1 MKTKIAAILTAIL
14 SVLLVSDVHAYQAY
28 DGSFYEAEKIKGVY
42 FYKHRDDTDTKKYQY
57 HNFHS
62 QATIYRKTTD
72 NNVVYCVES
81 WEPISRAPNGSHL
94 IVNRRYPDSWEYD
107 VSSRVE
113 ALAYYGYG
121 YKEGVYDHTDPK
133 WYAVT
138 QFLIWQATSSDI
150 KHYFTSSI
158 SSTTPIYPFENE
170 IGELNYLVNQH
181 TIKPLIEDYINK
193 QNIEVGKRVI
203 LKDVRNV
210 LDNYQK
216 IESSTLSVEKISSTE
231 LAVTASTE
239 GNHNLYLF
247 QSYNYYNKPYTYY
260 RSDKYQ
266 DMLEPGDIL
275 LRRETFGFT
284 AKIPRDDS
292 ASTEIVEIVVK
303 PDESDNTSTEETSN
317 DEDIKEGT
325 ISSDIF
331 EETGGGENEEETP
344 SESEE
349 ETPDEKNEEEKTEF
363 EEGDKNLPI
372 EEPPNNP
379 GKNEDTSSSDKFE
392 EPGDTGN
399 KEVNP
404 SEEDDKILNNKNEDE
419 EANNPGKEDNESSTD
434 EEINIP
440 ENKEDTPPSDKF
452 EEPGNTDKKGEVVP
466 DADDTPDNKDNGE
479 EEREPG
485 EGNKDLPIEEN
496 PNVPENK
503 EDTSSSDKS
512 EENDNGDKKED
523 IPSESEDT
531 TPDNKDEG
539 EEKQEYEEDDKT
551 AKDETSNNS
560 ENNEES
566 MPSLPENEDKIKTE
580 DYFDDKPIINNNQE
594 NESVGINKGT
604 TTSNEKDK
612 HDEELVNK
620 ELVNKLENDYEP
632 IEVEVPATDASVL
645 SVLFYF
651 LSIFGLVFIHHAK

>member
-14 SVLLVSDVHAYQAY
+14 SVLLVSDVDAYQAY

-81 WEPISRAPNGSHL
+81 WEPISGAPNGSHL

-121 YKEGVYDHTDPK
+121 YKEGGYDHTDPK

-138 QFLIWQATSSDI
+138 QFLIWQVTSSDI

-181 TIKPLIEDYINK
+181 TVKPLIEDYINK

-216 IESSTLSVEKISSTE
+216 IESSTLNVEKISSNE

-247 QSYNYYNKPYTYY
+247 QSYSYYNKPYTYY

-284 AKIPRDDS
+284 AKIPEDDS
-292 ASTEIVEIVVK
+292 ASTEIVEIIVK
-303 PDESDNTSTEETSN
+303 PDEPDNTSTEEIPN

-325 ISSDIF
+325 IPSDNF
-331 EETGGGENEEETP
+331 EELGGGENEEETS

-349 ETPDEKNEEEKTEF
+349 ETPDEKNEEEKSEF
-363 EEGDKNLPI
+363 EEEDKNLPI
-372 EEPPNNP
+372 EENPN
-379 GKNEDTSSSDKFE
+379 F
-392 EPGDTGN
+392 
-399 KEVNP
+399 
-404 SEEDDKILNNKNEDE
+404 
-419 EANNPGKEDNESSTD
+419 
-434 EEINIP
+434 P
-440 ENKEDTPPSDKF
+440 ENKEDTP
-452 EEPGNTDKKGEVVP
+452 
-466 DADDTPDNKDNGE
+466 
-479 EEREPG
+479 
-485 EGNKDLPIEEN
+485 
-496 PNVPENK
+496 
-503 EDTSSSDKS
+503 SSDKT
-512 EENDNGDKKED
+512 EETENVDKKED
-523 IPSESEDT
+523 TPSVSEDT

-539 EEKQEYEEDDKT
+539 EEKQESEEDDKT

-560 ENNEES
+560 ENKEES
-566 MPSLPENEDKIKTE
+566 IPPLSENEDKNKPE
-580 DYFDDKPIINNNQE
+580 DNFDDKPIINNNQE
-594 NESVGINKGT
+594 NESVDINKGT

-612 HDEELVNK
+612 DDKEQKESLIEEKDSKDDEELVNK
-620 ELVNKLENDYEP
+620 ELVNKLENNYEP

-651 LSIFGLVFIHHAK
+651 LSIFGLLFIHHAK